1 VNVGNFSWLLIVP
14 ILAVLVIV
22 HEFGHYLA
30 ARYFGVKVEEFGVGL
45 PPRIIGREWKGT
57 LWSLNWIPLGG
68 FARMKD
74 ENSGGEN
81 APDSFQ
87 VKPAYARAII
97 LLGGVVFNLV
107 FAALLYGFMQA
118 TYGVRTGEQVFVGG
132 VQANSPAAR
141 AGWQT
146 GDQITSV
153 DGASVNS
160 VADFNAAVRGAN
172 GRAVTTEVLRGGQTV
187 RTMLTPPT
195 GDRVS
200 VTTVVSGS
208 PAETAGW
215 RAGDQ
220 ILRIGGQPIA
230 VRSELTRAVDAADGQ
245 PLAVELLRDGQPLM
259 TTVTPRRNPP
269 QGQGKLGITLV
280 EGAGVATGIQIRAEE
295 VFRRLPLWEAIPGG
309 FVQLVTSTG
318 GFLQGLGQLFTNQ
331 LPGGIAGNVQGPIGI
346 AQTIGEVVQ
355 TSPIPVWLT
364 IANITAII
372 SINLAIFNLL
382 PIPALDGG
390 RLVFVV
396 IEMLR
401 RGKRVPAERE
411 GLVHLIGMAVLL
423 SLFVLVASQDILR
436 IFEGRSILPR

>member
-1 VNVGNFSWLLIVP
+1 MS
-14 ILAVLVIV
+14 
-22 HEFGHYLA
+22 FGHYFA
-30 ARYFGVKVEEFGVGL
+30 ARFFGVKVEEFGIGL

-74 ENSGGEN
+74 ENSDGDS
-81 APDSFQ
+81 PDSFQ

-97 LLGGVVFNLV
+97 LLGGIVFNLV
-107 FAALLYGFMQA
+107 FAALLFAFVQA
-118 TYGVRTGEQVFVGG
+118 THGVLTGERVFVGG

-146 GDQITSV
+146 GDQVTRV
-153 DGASVNS
+153 DALPVDS
-160 VADFNAAVRGAN
+160 VAAFNRAVREAN
-172 GRAVTTEVLRGGQTV
+172 GRAVTAEVLRGGQTV
-187 RTMLTPPT
+187 TTMLTPPT
-195 GDRVS
+195 GDRVA

-215 RAGDQ
+215 RPGDQ
-220 ILRIGGQPIA
+220 ILRVGGQA
-230 VRSELTRAVDAADGQ
+230 VVVRADLTRAVDAADGQ
-245 PLAVELLRDGQPLM
+245 PVAVELLRDGQTVM
-259 TTVTPRRNPP
+259 TTITPRRNPP

-280 EGAGVATGIQIRAEE
+280 EGAGVATGIQIRAED
-295 VFRRLPLWEAIPGG
+295 VYQRVPVWEAIPGG
-309 FVQLVTSTG
+309 FGQLGRGSLTLLTFIPQLFSGTAPG
-318 GFLQGLGQLFTNQ
+318 GF
-331 LPGGIAGNVQGPIGI
+331 AGNVQGPIGI

-355 TSPIPVWLT
+355 TSAIPVWVT

-396 IEMLR
+396 LEMLR
-401 RGKRVPAERE
+401 RGKRVPPERE
-411 GLVHLIGMAVLL
+411 GMVHLIGMAVLL
-423 SLFVLVASQDILR
+423 SLFVLVAFQDISR
-436 IFEGRSILPR
+436 IVSR